1 MLGGAACLGHLP
13 HPDCP
18 RGQSKRFCNHAGKE
32 LKSRPLAASWGVSS
46 SGAELELAS
55 QSRCVHVTVPE
66 AHGTLECTTY
76 PFLGLQSKE
85 VHGIPFQVSC
95 STQPL
100 VHCSSLSLL
109 SVTCDTPHPFLPKS
123 HQVCYSFCTGPFLAL
138 MLLVSTQMP
147 LPKDTEVTSVSL
159 PPPATQTPATVFSG
173 SSPSVSSIMIFQL
186 ASTFCD
192 CRPGH
197 LACADL
203 LIPHS
208 PAIPPLGLTSP
219 AGLTAQGEWVGK

>member
-1 MLGGAACLGHLP
+1 MSAAQEHNWNWRLKAGVYTSLSQRLMGHSSVP
-13 HPDCP
+13 HTPSWAC
-18 RGQSKRFCNHAGKE
+18 RARKFMVSLFRFPA
-32 LKSRPLAASWGVSS
+32 P
-46 SGAELELAS
+46 
-55 QSRCVHVTVPE
+55 P
-66 AHGTLECTTY
+66 
-76 PFLGLQSKE
+76 
-85 VHGIPFQVSC
+85 
-95 STQPL
+95 QPL

-123 HQVCYSFCTGPFLAL
+123 HQVCYSFCTGPFLPHV
-138 MLLVSTQMP
+138 LLVSSQMP
-147 LPKDTEVTSVSL
+147 LPKDMEVTSVSL

-192 CRPGH
+192 CRHGH

-219 AGLTAQGEWVGK
+219 AGFTAQGKWVGK